1 MCLSV
6 QDSLKGDIGGEGG
19 SLFFDCCFFIALV
32 CSLNILIYSESF
44 VKSIKDSIYSYLY
57 ILTTSGPLSG
67 F

>member
-19 SLFFDCCFFIALV
+19 SLSFDCFFIALV

-44 VKSIKDSIYSYLY
+44 VKSTNSILLDYLY
-57 ILTTSGPLSG
+57 DYL
-67 F
+67 

>member
-44 VKSIKDSIYSYLY
+44 VKSTNSILLDYLY
-57 ILTTSGPLSG
+57 DYL
-67 F
+67 